1 MYGYIGD
8 NLKSVENEIS
18 AACKKAGRSRD
29 LVKLIVVTK
38 TYSADLAQAVINL
51 GVENLGEN
59 RPQEIIEKMPML
71 SGNFNM
77 HLIGQL
83 QSNKV
88 RKMIGL
94 AKYIHSVDKIS
105 LLEKIDTIGEELGV
119 LTNILV
125 QVNTSGEESKSG
137 CTIDSAVALCE
148 LAATKKY
155 AKFCGLMTIGPLTEN
170 IGEIEKSFE
179 TLAKIGE
186 KVNNLRENGKCELSM
201 GMSGDFGLAI
211 EYGATMIRVGTKIVG
226 ARYARPI
233 L

>member
-1 MYGYIGD
+1 MYEYISE
-8 NLKSVENEIS
+8 NLVKLENEIS
-18 AACKKAGRSRD
+18 QACEKAKRERNS
-29 LVKLIVVTK
+29 VKLIAVTK
-38 TYSADLAQAVINL
+38 TYPADLAQTVINC
-51 GVENLGEN
+51 GVADIGEN
-59 RPQEIIEKMPML
+59 RPQEIIEKMPQL

-94 AKYIHSVDKIS
+94 AKYIHSVDRTS
-105 LLEKIDTIGEELGV
+105 LLEKIDTIGSELEIV
-119 LTNILV
+119 TNILV

-137 CTIDSAVALCE
+137 CAIEEAIGLCE
-148 LAATKKY
+148 LAAEKKY
-155 AKFCGLMTIGPLTEN
+155 AKFCGLMTVGPLTEN

-186 KVNNLRENGKCELSM
+186 KVNSFCENGKCELSM

-211 EYGATMIRVGTKIVG
+211 QYGATMIRVGTRIFG
-226 ARYARPI
+226 ARNYNV
-233 L
+233 

>member
-1 MYGYIGD
+1 MYEYIGS
-8 NLKSVENEIS
+8 NLKIVENEIS
-18 AACKKAGRSRD
+18 AACKKANRERNS
-29 LVKLIVVTK
+29 VELIVVTK
-38 TYSADLAQAVINL
+38 TYPADLAQAVINF
-51 GVENLGEN
+51 GFENLGEN
-59 RPQEIIEKMPML
+59 RPQEIIEKMPVL

-94 AKYIHSVDKIS
+94 AKYIHSVDRVS
-105 LLEKIDTIGEELGV
+105 LLEKIDVIGEELGIV
-119 LTNILV
+119 TNILV

-137 CTIDSAVALCE
+137 CTIEEAIGLCE
-148 LAATKKY
+148 LASTKKY

-186 KVNNLRENGKCELSM
+186 KVNNLCENGKCELSM

-226 ARYARPI
+226 ARN
-233 L
+233 